1 MTQMDQD
8 RRQALA
14 GRAYCSECHSTMLRM
29 GPDYICPS
37 RVNPTAESCTTNSV
51 NASGLLRLVATHIVG
66 TVMTKP
72 TIDRLAQRI
81 QEDAQETSR
90 RFQKQLDQTED
101 SLNELTLQDLNR
113 LGLNLYFI
121 EEEAEKNSRNNR
133 NQQMDPNDIS
143 NKRTAL
149 AYEARN
155 ARRELD
161 AQAFISDEARAR
173 ANAKNVDT
181 FLDDAPPEVT
191 NEFIENFVKSVG
203 VGTRS
208 IDLNYKF
215 PIPSPDFP
223 EGKLTYVIPRSGSD
237 LTGVIDAG
245 PEEPPQTP
253 TTPLPTGK
261 TNGNL

>member
-37 RVNPTAESCTTNSV
+37 GVNPTAESCTNNSV

-101 SLNELTLQDLNR
+101 SLNELTRQDLYR
-113 LGLNLYFI
+113 LGVDLYFI
-121 EEEAEKNSRNNR
+121 EEEAEKNSRN
-133 NQQMDPNDIS
+133 
-143 NKRTAL
+143 KTTAL

-161 AQAFISDEARAR
+161 TQAFISDEARVR

-253 TTPLPTGK
+253 VTPLPTGK